1 MATYS
6 RLQKPDTMPSEAPP
20 HIKEHTVNTLYL
32 GSGSPRRMEI
42 LTQLGYRV
50 VKLPADIDETVKA
63 GETPAP
69 YVQRMAEEKN
79 QAALTLFCETN
90 GAMPDFPLIT
100 ADTCVFSDGI
110 ILGKPRSQAE
120 AIEFLNRLSGKQ
132 HTVLTA
138 VCIHYRGKTS
148 SRVQTNRV
156 VFKPL
161 SSEEISAYV
170 QSGEPMEKAG
180 AYAVQG
186 IGGIFIQSIE
196 GSFSGIMGLPVYETV
211 SMLQDLGYRPPLS
224 ALKP

>member
-1 MATYS
+1 M
-6 RLQKPDTMPSEAPP
+6 
-20 HIKEHTVNTLYL
+20 NTLYL
-32 GSGSPRRMEI
+32 GSNSPRRMEI

-50 VKLPADIDETVKA
+50 VKLPADIDETVRQN
-63 GETPAP
+63 EDPAR

-79 QAALTLFCETN
+79 RTALTLFCETN
-90 GAMPDFPLIT
+90 GTMPDFPLIT
-100 ADTCVFSDGI
+100 ADTCVVSDGI
-110 ILGKPRSQAE
+110 ILGKPHSQAE

-138 VCIHYRGKTS
+138 VCIHYRGNAEN
-148 SRVQTNRV
+148 RVQTNRV

-170 QSGEPMEKAG
+170 QSGEPMDKAG

-186 IGGIFIQSIE
+186 IGGIFIRSIE

-211 SMLQDLGYRPPLS
+211 SMLQDLGYRSPLS

>member
-1 MATYS
+1 M
-6 RLQKPDTMPSEAPP
+6 
-20 HIKEHTVNTLYL
+20 NTLYL
-32 GSGSPRRMEI
+32 GSNSPRRMEI
-42 LTQLGYRV
+42 LTQLGYQV
-50 VKLPADIDETVKA
+50 VKLPANIDETVRQN
-63 GETPAP
+63 EDPAR

-79 QAALTLFCETN
+79 RTALTLFCETN
-90 GAMPDFPLIT
+90 GTMPDFPLIT
-100 ADTCVFSDGI
+100 ADTCVVSDGI

-138 VCIHYRGKTS
+138 VCIRYRGKTS

-161 SSEEISAYV
+161 SPEEISAYV
-170 QSGEPMEKAG
+170 QSGEPIDKAG

-211 SMLQDLGYRPPLS
+211 SMLQDLGYRSPLS

>member
-1 MATYS
+1 M
-6 RLQKPDTMPSEAPP
+6 
-20 HIKEHTVNTLYL
+20 NTLYL
-32 GSGSPRRMEI
+32 GSNSPRRMEI

-50 VKLPADIDETVKA
+50 VKLPADIDETVRQN
-63 GETPAP
+63 EDPAR

-79 QAALTLFCETN
+79 RTALTLFCETN
-90 GAMPDFPLIT
+90 GTMPDFPLIT
-100 ADTCVFSDGI
+100 ADTCVVSDGI
-110 ILGKPRSQAE
+110 ILGKPHSQAE

-138 VCIHYRGKTS
+138 VCIRYRGNAEN
-148 SRVQTNRV
+148 RVQTNRV

-170 QSGEPMEKAG
+170 QSSEPMDKAG

-211 SMLQDLGYRPPLS
+211 SMLQDLGYRSPLS

>member
-1 MATYS
+1 
-6 RLQKPDTMPSEAPP
+6 
-20 HIKEHTVNTLYL
+20 
-32 GSGSPRRMEI
+32 MEI

-50 VKLPADIDETVKA
+50 VKLPADIDETVRQN
-63 GETPAP
+63 EDPAR

-79 QAALTLFCETN
+79 RTALTLFCETN
-90 GAMPDFPLIT
+90 GTMPDFPLIT
-100 ADTCVFSDGI
+100 ADTCVVSDGI
-110 ILGKPRSQAE
+110 ILGKPHSQAE

-138 VCIHYRGKTS
+138 VCIHYRGNAEN
-148 SRVQTNRV
+148 RVQTNRV

-161 SSEEISAYV
+161 TAGEISVYV
-170 QSGEPMEKAG
+170 QSGEPMDKAG

-211 SMLQDLGYRPPLS
+211 SILQNLGYPTPPFIRLQ
-224 ALKP
+224 AP

>member
-1 MATYS
+1 M
-6 RLQKPDTMPSEAPP
+6 
-20 HIKEHTVNTLYL
+20 NTLYL
-32 GSGSPRRMEI
+32 GSNSPRRMEI

-50 VKLPADIDETVKA
+50 VKLPADINETVRQN
-63 GETPAP
+63 EDPAR

-79 QAALTLFCETN
+79 RTALTLFCETN
-90 GAMPDFPLIT
+90 GTMPDFPLIT
-100 ADTCVFSDGI
+100 ADTCVVSDGI
-110 ILGKPRSQAE
+110 ILGKPHSQAE

-138 VCIHYRGKTS
+138 VCIHYRGNAEN
-148 SRVQTNRV
+148 RVQTNRV

-170 QSGEPMEKAG
+170 QSGEPMDKAG

-186 IGGIFIQSIE
+186 IGSIFIQSIE

-211 SMLQDLGYRPPLS
+211 SMLQDLGYRTPPFIR
-224 ALKP
+224 A

>member
-1 MATYS
+1 M
-6 RLQKPDTMPSEAPP
+6 
-20 HIKEHTVNTLYL
+20 NTLYL
-32 GSGSPRRMEI
+32 GSNSPRRMEI
-42 LTQLGYRV
+42 LTQLGYQV
-50 VKLPADIDETVKA
+50 VKLPANIDETVRQN
-63 GETPAP
+63 EDPAR

-79 QAALTLFCETN
+79 RTALTLFCETN
-90 GAMPDFPLIT
+90 GTMPDFPLIT
-100 ADTCVFSDGI
+100 ADTCVVSAGI
-110 ILGKPRSQAE
+110 ILGKPHSQAE

-138 VCIHYRGKTS
+138 VCIHYRGNAEN
-148 SRVQTNRV
+148 RVQTNRV

-170 QSGEPMEKAG
+170 QSGEPIDKAG

-211 SMLQDLGYRPPLS
+211 SMLQDLGYRSPLS

>member
-1 MATYS
+1 M
-6 RLQKPDTMPSEAPP
+6 
-20 HIKEHTVNTLYL
+20 NTLYL
-32 GSGSPRRMEI
+32 GSNSPRRMEI

-50 VKLPADIDETVKA
+50 VKLPADIDETVRQN
-63 GETPAP
+63 EDPAR

-79 QAALTLFCETN
+79 RTALTLFCETN
-90 GAMPDFPLIT
+90 GTMPDFPLIT
-100 ADTCVFSDGI
+100 ADTCVVSDGI

-120 AIEFLNRLSGKQ
+120 AIEFLSRLSGKQ

-138 VCIHYRGKTS
+138 VCIHYRGNAEN
-148 SRVQTNRV
+148 RVQTNRV

-170 QSGEPMEKAG
+170 QSGEPMDKAG

-186 IGGIFIQSIE
+186 IGSIFIQSIE

-211 SMLQDLGYRPPLS
+211 SMLLDLGYRTPPFIR
-224 ALKP
+224 A

>member
-1 MATYS
+1 
-6 RLQKPDTMPSEAPP
+6 
-20 HIKEHTVNTLYL
+20 
-32 GSGSPRRMEI
+32 MEI

-50 VKLPADIDETVKA
+50 VKLPADIDETVRQN
-63 GETPAP
+63 EDPAR

-79 QAALTLFCETN
+79 RTALTLFCETN
-90 GAMPDFPLIT
+90 GTMPDFPLIT
-100 ADTCVFSDGI
+100 ADTCVVSDGI
-110 ILGKPRSQAE
+110 ILGKPHSQAE

-138 VCIHYRGKTS
+138 VYIHYRGNAEN
-148 SRVQTNRV
+148 RVQTNRV

-170 QSGEPMEKAG
+170 QSGEPMDKAG

-186 IGGIFIQSIE
+186 IGGIFIQSIG

-211 SMLQDLGYRPPLS
+211 SMLQDLGYRTPPFIR
-224 ALKP
+224 A

>member
-1 MATYS
+1 M
-6 RLQKPDTMPSEAPP
+6 
-20 HIKEHTVNTLYL
+20 NTLYL
-32 GSGSPRRMEI
+32 GSNSPRRMEI
-42 LTQLGYRV
+42 LTQLGYQV
-50 VKLPADIDETVKA
+50 VKLPADINETVRQN
-63 GETPAP
+63 EDPAR

-79 QAALTLFCETN
+79 RTALTLFCETN
-90 GAMPDFPLIT
+90 GTMPDFPLIT
-100 ADTCVFSDGI
+100 ADTCVVSDGI
-110 ILGKPRSQAE
+110 ILGKPHSQAE

-138 VCIHYRGKTS
+138 VCIHYRGNAEN
-148 SRVQTNRV
+148 RVQTNRV

-170 QSGEPMEKAG
+170 QSGEPMDKAG

-211 SMLQDLGYRPPLS
+211 SMLQDLGYRSPLS

>member
-1 MATYS
+1 M
-6 RLQKPDTMPSEAPP
+6 
-20 HIKEHTVNTLYL
+20 NTLYL
-32 GSGSPRRMEI
+32 GSNSPRRMEI

-50 VKLPADIDETVKA
+50 VKLPADIDETVRQN
-63 GETPAP
+63 EDPAR

-79 QAALTLFCETN
+79 RTALTLFCETN
-90 GAMPDFPLIT
+90 GTMPDFPLIT
-100 ADTCVFSDGI
+100 ADTCVVSDGI
-110 ILGKPRSQAE
+110 ILGKPHSQAE

-138 VCIHYRGKTS
+138 VCIHYRGNAEN
-148 SRVQTNRV
+148 RVQTNRV

-170 QSGEPMEKAG
+170 QSGEPIDKAG

-186 IGGIFIQSIE
+186 IGGIFIQSIG

-211 SMLQDLGYRPPLS
+211 SMLQDLGYRTPPFIR
-224 ALKP
+224 A

>member
-1 MATYS
+1 
-6 RLQKPDTMPSEAPP
+6 
-20 HIKEHTVNTLYL
+20 
-32 GSGSPRRMEI
+32 MEI

-50 VKLPADIDETVKA
+50 VKLPADIDETVRQN
-63 GETPAP
+63 EDPAR

-79 QAALTLFCETN
+79 RTALTLFCETN
-90 GAMPDFPLIT
+90 GTMPDFPLIT
-100 ADTCVFSDGI
+100 ADTCVVSDGI
-110 ILGKPRSQAE
+110 ILGKPHSQAE

-138 VCIHYRGKTS
+138 VCIHYRGNAEN
-148 SRVQTNRV
+148 RFQTNRV

-170 QSGEPMEKAG
+170 QSGEPMDKAG

-186 IGGIFIQSIE
+186 IGGIFIQSIG

-211 SMLQDLGYRPPLS
+211 SMLQDLGYRTPPFIR
-224 ALKP
+224 A

>member
-1 MATYS
+1 M
-6 RLQKPDTMPSEAPP
+6 
-20 HIKEHTVNTLYL
+20 NTLYL
-32 GSGSPRRMEI
+32 GSNSPRRMEI
-42 LTQLGYRV
+42 LTQLGYQV
-50 VKLPADIDETVKA
+50 VKLPANIDETVRQN
-63 GETPAP
+63 EDPAR

-79 QAALTLFCETN
+79 RTALTLFCETN
-90 GAMPDFPLIT
+90 GTMPDFPLIT
-100 ADTCVFSDGI
+100 ADTCVVSAGI
-110 ILGKPRSQAE
+110 ILGKPHSQAE

-138 VCIHYRGKTS
+138 VCIHYRGNAEN
-148 SRVQTNRV
+148 RVQTNRV

-170 QSGEPMEKAG
+170 QSGEPMDKAG

-211 SMLQDLGYRPPLS
+211 SMLQDLGYRTPPFIR
-224 ALKP
+224 A

>member
-1 MATYS
+1 M
-6 RLQKPDTMPSEAPP
+6 
-20 HIKEHTVNTLYL
+20 NTLYL
-32 GSGSPRRMEI
+32 GSNSPRRMEI
-42 LTQLGYRV
+42 LTQLGYQV
-50 VKLPADIDETVKA
+50 VKLPANIDETVRQN
-63 GETPAP
+63 EDPAR

-79 QAALTLFCETN
+79 RTALTLFCETN
-90 GAMPDFPLIT
+90 GTMPDFPLIT
-100 ADTCVFSDGI
+100 ADTCVVSDGI
-110 ILGKPRSQAE
+110 ILGKPHSQAE

-138 VCIHYRGKTS
+138 VCIHYRGNAEN
-148 SRVQTNRV
+148 RVQTNRV

-170 QSGEPMEKAG
+170 QSGEPMDKAG

-211 SMLQDLGYRPPLS
+211 SMLQDLGYRSPLS

>member
-1 MATYS
+1 
-6 RLQKPDTMPSEAPP
+6 
-20 HIKEHTVNTLYL
+20 
-32 GSGSPRRMEI
+32 MEI
-42 LTQLGYRV
+42 LAQLGYRV
-50 VKLPADIDETVKA
+50 VKLPADIDETVRQNEA
-63 GETPAP
+63 PAR

-79 QAALTLFCETN
+79 RTALTLFCETN
-90 GAMPDFPLIT
+90 GTMPDFPLIT
-100 ADTCVFSDGI
+100 ADTCVVSDGI

-138 VCIHYRGKTS
+138 VCIRYRGKTS

-170 QSGEPMEKAG
+170 QSGEPMDKAG

-211 SMLQDLGYRPPLS
+211 SMLQDLGYRSPLS

>member
-1 MATYS
+1 M
-6 RLQKPDTMPSEAPP
+6 
-20 HIKEHTVNTLYL
+20 NTLCL
-32 GSGSPRRMEI
+32 GSNSPRRMEI

-50 VKLPADIDETVKA
+50 IKLPAGIDESVKA
-63 GETPAP
+63 GETPSA
-69 YVQRMAEEKN
+69 YVQRMAAEKN
-79 QAALTLFCETN
+79 QTALALFLETN
-90 GAMPDFPLIT
+90 GTMPDFPLIT
-100 ADTCVFSDGI
+100 ADTCVVSDGI

-120 AIEFLNRLSGKQ
+120 AIEFLNRLSGKR

-138 VCIHYRGKTS
+138 VCIHYRGNAEN
-148 SRVQTNRV
+148 RIQTNRV

-161 SSEEISAYV
+161 TAGEISVYV
-170 QSGEPMEKAG
+170 QSGEPMDKAG

-211 SMLQDLGYRPPLS
+211 SMLQDLGYRSPLS

>member
-1 MATYS
+1 M
-6 RLQKPDTMPSEAPP
+6 
-20 HIKEHTVNTLYL
+20 NTLYL
-32 GSGSPRRMEI
+32 GSNSPRRMEI

-50 VKLPADIDETVKA
+50 VKLPADIDETVRQN
-63 GETPAP
+63 EDPAR

-79 QAALTLFCETN
+79 RTALTLFCETN
-90 GAMPDFPLIT
+90 GTMPDFPLIT
-100 ADTCVFSDGI
+100 ADTCVVSDGI
-110 ILGKPRSQAE
+110 ILGKPHSQAE
-120 AIEFLNRLSGKQ
+120 AATFLNLLSGTG
-132 HTVLTA
+132 HIVLTA

-161 SSEEISAYV
+161 TAEEIAAYV
-170 QSGEPMEKAG
+170 QSGEPMDKAG

-211 SMLQDLGYRPPLS
+211 SMLQDLGYRSPLS

>member
-1 MATYS
+1 
-6 RLQKPDTMPSEAPP
+6 
-20 HIKEHTVNTLYL
+20 
-32 GSGSPRRMEI
+32 MEI
-42 LTQLGYRV
+42 LTQLGYQV
-50 VKLPADIDETVKA
+50 VKLPANIDETVRQN
-63 GETPAP
+63 EDPAR

-79 QAALTLFCETN
+79 RTALPLFCETN
-90 GAMPDFPLIT
+90 GTMPDFPLIT
-100 ADTCVFSDGI
+100 ADTCVVSDGI

-170 QSGEPMEKAG
+170 QSGEPMDKAG

-211 SMLQDLGYRPPLS
+211 SMLQDLGYRTPPFIR
-224 ALKP
+224 A

>member
-1 MATYS
+1 M
-6 RLQKPDTMPSEAPP
+6 
-20 HIKEHTVNTLYL
+20 NTLYL
-32 GSGSPRRMEI
+32 GSNSPRRMEI
-42 LTQLGYRV
+42 LTQLGYQV
-50 VKLPADIDETVKA
+50 VKLPADINETVRQN
-63 GETPAP
+63 EDPAR

-79 QAALTLFCETN
+79 RTALTLFCETN
-90 GAMPDFPLIT
+90 GTMPDFPLIT
-100 ADTCVFSDGI
+100 ADTCVVSDGI

-138 VCIHYRGKTS
+138 VCIHYRGNAEN
-148 SRVQTNRV
+148 RVQTNRV

-170 QSGEPMEKAG
+170 QSGEPMDKAG

-211 SMLQDLGYRPPLS
+211 SMLQDLGYRSPLS

>member
-1 MATYS
+1 
-6 RLQKPDTMPSEAPP
+6 
-20 HIKEHTVNTLYL
+20 
-32 GSGSPRRMEI
+32 
-42 LTQLGYRV
+42 
-50 VKLPADIDETVKA
+50 
-63 GETPAP
+63 
-69 YVQRMAEEKN
+69 
-79 QAALTLFCETN
+79 
-90 GAMPDFPLIT
+90 MPDFPLIT